1 MPLRETARFT
11 VCTLHGETLTVIEQT
26 NFLVEEDGEGQK
38 EVPGLK
44 ELRTE
49 SGRRVIRL
57 SDEVF
62 EILSPPTSA
71 RKLP

>member
-1 MPLRETARFT
+1 MSLRETARFNVIT
-11 VCTLHGETLTVIEQT
+11 SAGETLTVIEQT
-26 NFLVEEDGEGQK
+26 NFLLEEGVDGSQ

-57 SDEVF
+57 SDDTF
-62 EILSPPTSA
+62 QILSPPTDA